1 MHPIL
6 SQWRRLAMY
15 LAAWI
20 PIAALVAYL
29 LAESS
34 QLTRSEAFVLAIPL
48 CLAYAFV
55 CLSAYYEC
63 RALPLDKTSDVKLI
77 ASHLAAG
84 LVGAGIWLLAAKVLA
99 IELAQTSAFH
109 GIDKR
114 FSPAIPALVGT
125 GILLYL
131 LSATSY
137 YTFIAVTASH
147 EAEARAIVAQVLARD
162 AELKALKAQVNPH
175 FLFNSLNSISALT
188 SSDPAKAREMCILLG
203 DFLRRT
209 LGLGA
214 KAAISLE
221 EELSLIHSFVAVE
234 KIRFGAR
241 LEMREEVDPAALGCS
256 MPPLLLQP
264 LIENAVVHGIAN
276 LVDGGWIR
284 LDVKDSD
291 GRLAVI
297 VENRFDPEAPAR
309 HRNGVGLSNVKQ
321 RLETRYGK
329 RASLDVTSDG
339 ERFRVAISMPAER
352 AEEAVA
358 VQSFAEAKL
367 DSSGEAARNL

>member
-1 MHPIL
+1 
-6 SQWRRLAMY
+6 MY
-15 LAAWI
+15 LVAWT
-20 PIAALVAYL
+20 PIAVLLAYL
-29 LAESS
+29 LAASS
-34 QLTRSEAFVLAIPL
+34 RLTRTEAFVVAIPL

-63 RALPLDKTSDVKLI
+63 RALPVDKTSDVKLVL
-77 ASHLAAG
+77 SHISAG
-84 LVGAGIWLLAAKVLA
+84 LVGAGIWLLAAKVLV
-99 IELAQTSAFH
+99 IELAQTVTFQ

-114 FSPAIPALVGT
+114 FSPAIPVLVGT

-137 YTFIAVTASH
+137 YAFIAVTASH

-214 KAAISLE
+214 KTAISLE
-221 EELSLIHSFVAVE
+221 EELSLIHSFIAVE

-241 LEMREEVDPAALGCS
+241 LDMKENVDKGALGCS
-256 MPPLLLQP
+256 VPPLLLQP
-264 LIENAVVHGIAN
+264 LVENAVVHGVAN
-276 LVDGGWIR
+276 LVDTGWIR
-284 LDVKDSD
+284 LDVKDID

-297 VENRFDPEAPAR
+297 VENRFDPEAPSR
-309 HRNGVGLSNVKQ
+309 HRNGVGISNVKQ

-329 RASLDVTSDG
+329 RASMDVSVTG
-339 ERFRVAISMPAER
+339 EQFRVAISMPAEQ
-352 AEEAVA
+352 AEEPVA
-358 VQSFAEAKL
+358 VRSLAGGMA
-367 DSSGEAARNL
+367 